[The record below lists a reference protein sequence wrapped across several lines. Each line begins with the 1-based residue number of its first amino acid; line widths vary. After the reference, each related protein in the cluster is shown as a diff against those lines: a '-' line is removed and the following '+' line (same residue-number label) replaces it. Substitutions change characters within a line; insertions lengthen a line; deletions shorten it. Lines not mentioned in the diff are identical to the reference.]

1 MNEIDDLREKA
12 KRFLRTAELSMNDGD
27 YDSCA
32 SRCYYAMFFA
42 TEALLLTKNLRAS
55 SHKGTISLFGEHFIK
70 TALLSKGL
78 GKMLRRAYD
87 LRQKGDYA
95 VGFIVNENDA
105 RNILKGAKEFVKE
118 IDMHLQSKG
127 KDEEE

>member
-1 MNEIDDLREKA
+1 MKEIDDLREKA
-12 KRFLRTAELSMNDGD
+12 KRFLRTAELSLNDGD

-32 SRCYYAMFFA
+32 SRCYYAMFFV

-55 SHKGTISLFGEHFIK
+55 SHKGVIILFGEHFIK
-70 TALLSKGL
+70 TELIRKGS

-95 VGFIVNENDA
+95 IGFMVNENDA
-105 RNILKGAKEFVKE
+105 RDMLKGAKEFVKE
-118 IDMHLQSKG
+118 VGVYLQSKG
-127 KDEEE
+127 TDEE